1 LEQYNSLVAADD
13 CLEIQLSPGA
23 YALASLRTTI
33 SYSLVMVAVEGE
45 VNISCAQEDQASL
58 PDSPFWFQRYSNL
71 SSRQSPLPPGDGEF
85 FVQIQGVLWENCQR
99 PLRFDAMD
107 YVGISDCNFT
117 GFTASAVDI
126 FNSQTVQIEHSS
138 FHNNSAPLQKGQ
150 YHSNS
155 GGLGIAYH
163 TEDTFYFTPSLPPS
177 VNVTNCEFTSN
188 SASFPRNGFQQ
199 QINQGLNNQIYFG
212 RGGGMGV
219 YLSED
224 HFNIR
229 VNIESCRFY
238 SNYAESFGGALYL
251 YIDGYN
257 TTHMFTVSGSNFT
270 SNRADEGSFGG
281 AIQVAL
287 LIRNTNS
294 GPSQIRFTHCNF
306 VNNSASFGGGLSV
319 VQTYSQGAGN
329 NITLR
334 ESCFEGNF
342 ASDVGSGVMFASLL
356 YVQNRMSSHYYQVSD
371 K

>member
-1 LEQYNSLVAADD
+1 MNMDEGHPWLCLVLAAALWMASSVATLPERQCSTSITLWSSAAPPNERCTFASDTNDCKPLADILEQYNSLVAADD

-188 SASFPRNGFQQ
+188 NASFPRNGFQQ

-270 SNRADEGSFGG
+270 SNRADEVLGE
-281 AIQVAL
+281 Q
-287 LIRNTNS
+287 
-294 GPSQIRFTHCNF
+294 
-306 VNNSASFGGGLSV
+306 
-319 VQTYSQGAGN
+319 Y
-329 NITLR
+329 
-334 ESCFEGNF
+334 
-342 ASDVGSGVMFASLL
+342 
-356 YVQNRMSSHYYQVSD
+356 